1 MESPSSEASS
11 DSSDT
16 TSADSSADSSPAQA
30 IPSTS
35 ERRVPAE
42 MDTTVIDND
51 DSASDVSM
59 SADSDEEDDQPLN
72 TSAIQVNP
80 VGQTSD
86 QSTNGTITNSPTDGS
101 KKRKHSSSAESPNG
115 QIHMEMVNEDRKR
128 LKPDMAV
135 EGKPQGHL
143 PPDKS
148 LLPAEIWHHIFTF
161 CAPRVLGILLQVN
174 RSFHAYLDPSSDRSI
189 EPLSRSVAKIL
200 TPDDIWR
207 VSRRLFNP
215 GMPNPLAGKSELD
228 MLKMACGSLCQ
239 FCGKKRQNNTTVSL
253 DQWRPGPGENGV
265 TPVWSFGI
273 RTCGSC
279 LRERSAKV
287 GDCHTFTITAQL
299 IVRQEIDLLLSSS
312 IPSPLM
318 AALPFVFLT
327 NELHVL
333 PSATL
338 QSGQHPPSIQITK
351 QFSNSQVE
359 EIKREFETVKAMGS
373 ATVEEWLKGLDD
385 RGKERRNDAS
395 RWERWEVSGGVERIR
410 SSGTHETGKSEKYPV
425 TTSSSA
431 DLVPASNGHT
441 TVYSGFNANHQP
453 TPQPTQPTQYPTN
466 QGHPLP
472 MPVHNMLRKS
482 SSNHCPAEQPKEKI
496 LIIDTSSSKPATPLR
511 LTGAKWLWSLPSSFT
526 SSTQT

>member
-11 DSSDT
+11 DGSDT

-35 ERRVPAE
+35 ERQVPAE
-42 MDTTVIDND
+42 MDTTVFDND

-72 TSAIQVNP
+72 TSVIQVNP
-80 VGQTSD
+80 VRQTSD
-86 QSTNGTITNSPTDGS
+86 QSTSGNITNSPTGGS

-115 QIHMEMVNEDRKR
+115 QIHMEMDREDRKR
-128 LKPDMAV
+128 LKPD
-135 EGKPQGHL
+135 ELERKPEGHL
-143 PPDKS
+143 PGDKS

-161 CAPRVLGILLQVN
+161 CPPYVLGILLQVN

-189 EPLSRSVAKIL
+189 KPLSRSVAKIL

-215 GMPNPLAGKSELD
+215 GMPNPLAGKSELE
-228 MLKMACGSLCQ
+228 MLKLACGSLCQ

-265 TPVWSFGI
+265 SPVWSFGI

-279 LRERSAKV
+279 LRERSIKV
-287 GDCHTFTITAQL
+287 GKYLTFTITAPL
-299 IVRQEIDLLLSSS
+299 IIRQEIDLLLSSS

-351 QFSNSQVE
+351 QFSHSEVE
-359 EIKREFETVKAMGS
+359 EIKREFDAVKAMGS

-385 RGKERRNDAS
+385 RGKERRNDAA

-410 SSGTHETGKSEKYPV
+410 SLGAHETGKSEKQPV

-431 DLVPASNGHT
+431 DLLPASDGHAP
-441 TVYSGFNANHQP
+441 VYPGYIPSQ
-453 TPQPTQPTQYPTN
+453 QQTQHPTN
-466 QGHPLP
+466 QGHPLS
-472 MPVHNMLRKS
+472 MPVHNALRKLY
-482 SSNHCPAEQPKEKI
+482 SNLFTSRTVTTGENI
-496 LIIDTSSSKPATPLR
+496 LTGDTSSSEPAASLR
-511 LTGAKWLWSLPSSFT
+511 LTGAKRVWSLPT
-526 SSTQT
+526 SPISTTKT